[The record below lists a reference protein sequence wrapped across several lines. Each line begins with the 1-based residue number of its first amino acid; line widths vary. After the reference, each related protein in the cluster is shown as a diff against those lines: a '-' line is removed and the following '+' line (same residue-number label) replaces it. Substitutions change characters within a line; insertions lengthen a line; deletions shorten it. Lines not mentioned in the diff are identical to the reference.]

1 MDASTRVM
9 VASAAL
15 QSRMTIPPAY
25 HEDSLHHYKL
35 VDSSAISKQRAD
47 RDKIIQEIEAKRASK
62 RAASKMVHPFESA
75 LSVHGNKPRVKS
87 SGPSQSVQKSQPALR
102 RGNNHDDDHRVES
115 SSTHQRRPV
124 VKTPGERS
132 YIQQLE
138 NEIARLKH
146 ISPPTSQQSVDEQVL
161 QRLAE
166 FKVAQ
171 QRDLAAVEQLVKAKK
186 DAEAQ
191 VYQMKQQ
198 LHSSPHGPNHHNI
211 EKAASRSHSKQH
223 DQRSNH
229 VAQLQHQHHRQPP
242 NPSRGQEEPKANPMK
257 TPAVVRPAT
266 LSSSWVPTDRIIVAA
281 DNDEDLAFD
290 YTDGDEGAAPAFDM
304 GPRTASSL
312 GEPPGFDDFGDSPLK
327 APAKSIHDTISKP
340 LPTSWAT
347 RATITEK
354 STPTATSAAARDSPL
369 VETRK
374 GGYFEEKER
383 MKQNQLELEQM
394 AKEKLA
400 RAHRAKPPMG
410 LLTNETKLRER
421 KQKRVENIL
430 LEEDEKLTPFKA
442 RDAPP
447 VMDADVE
454 LVEHLRKE
462 RVAARAAELLAA
474 SKLPSRLADAAAK
487 AKPKS
492 PTQPRRVRIKAA
504 PVPDFVMMQTEWKAA
519 LQRAKLSKASTRVDA
534 FSVTDPDKLAALQK
548 KKQERLERQKLKE
561 DAERAAAEAK
571 RKHAYDKAMESAKG
585 QVQVVETEAQKLR
598 TKAVQAKLKQRQI
611 KEKAEEKAQLQRNAK
626 IKQLSKQVKAEV
638 THLEMQRRQ
647 EKGNFVDPDEAAKA
661 KAEENKRSFQ
671 EAIQRNKERILGA
684 VAARPTLMERFAIDK
699 KKEEGKRQALA
710 AVVSNVF
717 GKNLAAFKGVL
728 TEGEEDLVD
737 AMNVKS
743 AADDDDYAD
752 DTET

>member
-1 MDASTRVM
+1 M

-75 LSVHGNKPRVKS
+75 LSVH
-87 SGPSQSVQKSQPALR
+87 
-102 RGNNHDDDHRVES
+102 
-115 SSTHQRRPV
+115 
-124 VKTPGERS
+124 
-132 YIQQLE
+132 
-138 NEIARLKH
+138 
-146 ISPPTSQQSVDEQVL
+146 
-161 QRLAE
+161 
-166 FKVAQ
+166 AQ

-340 LPTSWAT
+340 LPTS
-347 RATITEK
+347 
-354 STPTATSAAARDSPL
+354 
-369 VETRK
+369 
-374 GGYFEEKER
+374 KER

-410 LLTNETKLRER
+410 LLTNEAKLRER

-611 KEKAEEKAQLQRNAK
+611 KEKAEVVHSRL
-626 IKQLSKQVKAEV
+626 
-638 THLEMQRRQ
+638 
-647 EKGNFVDPDEAAKA
+647 EKGGLFIALDPDEAAKA

-699 KKEEGKRQALA
+699 KKEEGK
-710 AVVSNVF
+710 
-717 GKNLAAFKGVL
+717 NLAAFKGVL

>member
-1 MDASTRVM
+1 
-9 VASAAL
+9 
-15 QSRMTIPPAY
+15 
-25 HEDSLHHYKL
+25 
-35 VDSSAISKQRAD
+35 
-47 RDKIIQEIEAKRASK
+47 
-62 RAASKMVHPFESA
+62 
-75 LSVHGNKPRVKS
+75 
-87 SGPSQSVQKSQPALR
+87 
-102 RGNNHDDDHRVES
+102 
-115 SSTHQRRPV
+115 
-124 VKTPGERS
+124 
-132 YIQQLE
+132 
-138 NEIARLKH
+138 
-146 ISPPTSQQSVDEQVL
+146 
-161 QRLAE
+161 
-166 FKVAQ
+166 
-171 QRDLAAVEQLVKAKK
+171 
-186 DAEAQ
+186 
-191 VYQMKQQ
+191 
-198 LHSSPHGPNHHNI
+198 
-211 EKAASRSHSKQH
+211 
-223 DQRSNH
+223 
-229 VAQLQHQHHRQPP
+229 
-242 NPSRGQEEPKANPMK
+242 MK

-266 LSSSWVPTDRIIVAA
+266 LSGGWVPTDRSIVAA

-290 YTDGDEGAAPAFDM
+290 HTDGDEDAAPAFDM

-340 LPTSWAT
+340 LPTS
-347 RATITEK
+347 
-354 STPTATSAAARDSPL
+354 
-369 VETRK
+369 
-374 GGYFEEKER
+374 KER

-410 LLTNETKLRER
+410 LLTNEAKLRER

-611 KEKAEEKAQLQRNAK
+611 KEKAEVVHSRL
-626 IKQLSKQVKAEV
+626 
-638 THLEMQRRQ
+638 
-647 EKGNFVDPDEAAKA
+647 EKGGLFIALDPDEAAKA

>member
-1 MDASTRVM
+1 M

-75 LSVHGNKPRVKS
+75 LSVH
-87 SGPSQSVQKSQPALR
+87 
-102 RGNNHDDDHRVES
+102 
-115 SSTHQRRPV
+115 
-124 VKTPGERS
+124 
-132 YIQQLE
+132 
-138 NEIARLKH
+138 
-146 ISPPTSQQSVDEQVL
+146 
-161 QRLAE
+161 
-166 FKVAQ
+166 AQ
-171 QRDLAAVEQLVKAKK
+171 QRDLAVVEQLVKAKK

-191 VYQMKQQ
+191 IYQLKQQ

-211 EKAASRSHSKQH
+211 EKAVSRSHPKQH

-229 VAQLQHQHHRQPP
+229 AAQPQHQHYRQAPS
-242 NPSRGQEEPKANPMK
+242 PSRGQEEPKANPMK
-257 TPAVVRPAT
+257 MPAVVRPAT
-266 LSSSWVPTDRIIVAA
+266 LSDGWVPTDRSIVTA
-281 DNDEDLAFD
+281 DNDVDLAFD
-290 YTDGDEGAAPAFDM
+290 HTDGDEDAAPAFDM

-312 GEPPGFDDFGDSPLK
+312 GEPPG
-327 APAKSIHDTISKP
+327 
-340 LPTSWAT
+340 
-347 RATITEK
+347 
-354 STPTATSAAARDSPL
+354 
-369 VETRK
+369 
-374 GGYFEEKER
+374 KER

-394 AKEKLA
+394 AKEKLV

-410 LLTNETKLRER
+410 LLTNEAKLRER

-611 KEKAEEKAQLQRNAK
+611 KEKAEVEKAQLQRNAK

-647 EKGNFVDPDEAAKA
+647 EKGNFDPDEAAKA

-699 KKEEGKRQALA
+699 KKEEGK
-710 AVVSNVF
+710 
-717 GKNLAAFKGVL
+717 NLAAFKGVL

-752 DTET
+752 NTET

>member
-1 MDASTRVM
+1 CAICVMDASTRVM

-62 RAASKMVHPFESA
+62 LAASKMVHPFESA
-75 LSVHGNKPRVKS
+75 LSVH
-87 SGPSQSVQKSQPALR
+87 
-102 RGNNHDDDHRVES
+102 
-115 SSTHQRRPV
+115 
-124 VKTPGERS
+124 
-132 YIQQLE
+132 
-138 NEIARLKH
+138 
-146 ISPPTSQQSVDEQVL
+146 
-161 QRLAE
+161 
-166 FKVAQ
+166 AQ
-171 QRDLAAVEQLVKAKK
+171 QRDLAVVEQLVKAKK

-191 VYQMKQQ
+191 IYQLKQQ

-242 NPSRGQEEPKANPMK
+242 SPSRGQEEPKANPMK

-266 LSSSWVPTDRIIVAA
+266 LSGGWVPTDRSIVTA
-281 DNDEDLAFD
+281 DNDVDLAFD
-290 YTDGDEGAAPAFDM
+290 HTDGDEDAAPAFDM

-312 GEPPGFDDFGDSPLK
+312 GEPPG
-327 APAKSIHDTISKP
+327 
-340 LPTSWAT
+340 
-347 RATITEK
+347 
-354 STPTATSAAARDSPL
+354 
-369 VETRK
+369 
-374 GGYFEEKER
+374 KER

-410 LLTNETKLRER
+410 LLTNEAKLRER

-611 KEKAEEKAQLQRNAK
+611 KEKAEVIHSR
-626 IKQLSKQVKAEV
+626 
-638 THLEMQRRQ
+638 LE
-647 EKGNFVDPDEAAKA
+647 EGGLFIALDPDEAAKA

>member
-1 MDASTRVM
+1 M

-75 LSVHGNKPRVKS
+75 LSVH
-87 SGPSQSVQKSQPALR
+87 
-102 RGNNHDDDHRVES
+102 
-115 SSTHQRRPV
+115 
-124 VKTPGERS
+124 
-132 YIQQLE
+132 
-138 NEIARLKH
+138 
-146 ISPPTSQQSVDEQVL
+146 
-161 QRLAE
+161 
-166 FKVAQ
+166 AQ
-171 QRDLAAVEQLVKAKK
+171 QRDLAVVEQLVKAKK

-191 VYQMKQQ
+191 IYQLKQQ
-198 LHSSPHGPNHHNI
+198 LHSSPHGLNHHNT

-242 NPSRGQEEPKANPMK
+242 SPSRGQEEPKANPMK
-257 TPAVVRPAT
+257 TPAVLRPAT
-266 LSSSWVPTDRIIVAA
+266 LSGGWVPTDRSIVTA

-290 YTDGDEGAAPAFDM
+290 HTDGDEDAAPAFDM
-304 GPRTASSL
+304 GPRTAS
-312 GEPPGFDDFGDSPLK
+312 
-327 APAKSIHDTISKP
+327 
-340 LPTSWAT
+340 
-347 RATITEK
+347 
-354 STPTATSAAARDSPL
+354 
-369 VETRK
+369 
-374 GGYFEEKER
+374 
-383 MKQNQLELEQM
+383 
-394 AKEKLA
+394 
-400 RAHRAKPPMG
+400 
-410 LLTNETKLRER
+410 LLTNEAKLRER
-421 KQKRVENIL
+421 KQKRVEDIL

-492 PTQPRRVRIKAA
+492 PTQSRRVRIKAA

-571 RKHAYDKAMESAKG
+571 RKHAYDKVMESAKG

-598 TKAVQAKLKQRQI
+598 TKAVQAKLKQLQI
-611 KEKAEEKAQLQRNAK
+611 KEKAE
-626 IKQLSKQVKAEV
+626 
-638 THLEMQRRQ
+638 
-647 EKGNFVDPDEAAKA
+647 VDPDEAAKA
-661 KAEENKRSFQ
+661 KAEDNKRSFQ

-699 KKEEGKRQALA
+699 KKEEGK
-710 AVVSNVF
+710 
-717 GKNLAAFKGVL
+717 
-728 TEGEEDLVD
+728 GEEDLVD

>member
-1 MDASTRVM
+1 M

-62 RAASKMVHPFESA
+62 LAASKMVHPFESA
-75 LSVHGNKPRVKS
+75 LSVH
-87 SGPSQSVQKSQPALR
+87 
-102 RGNNHDDDHRVES
+102 
-115 SSTHQRRPV
+115 
-124 VKTPGERS
+124 
-132 YIQQLE
+132 
-138 NEIARLKH
+138 
-146 ISPPTSQQSVDEQVL
+146 
-161 QRLAE
+161 
-166 FKVAQ
+166 AQ
-171 QRDLAAVEQLVKAKK
+171 QRDLAVVEQLVKAKK

-191 VYQMKQQ
+191 IYQLKQQ

-211 EKAASRSHSKQH
+211 EKAASRSHHKQH

-229 VAQLQHQHHRQPP
+229 A
-242 NPSRGQEEPKANPMK
+242 
-257 TPAVVRPAT
+257 
-266 LSSSWVPTDRIIVAA
+266 
-281 DNDEDLAFD
+281 
-290 YTDGDEGAAPAFDM
+290 
-304 GPRTASSL
+304 
-312 GEPPGFDDFGDSPLK
+312 
-327 APAKSIHDTISKP
+327 
-340 LPTSWAT
+340 
-347 RATITEK
+347 
-354 STPTATSAAARDSPL
+354 
-369 VETRK
+369 
-374 GGYFEEKER
+374 
-383 MKQNQLELEQM
+383 LEQM

-410 LLTNETKLRER
+410 LLTNEAKLRER
-421 KQKRVENIL
+421 KQKRVEDIL

-492 PTQPRRVRIKAA
+492 PTQSRRVRIKAA

-571 RKHAYDKAMESAKG
+571 RKHAYDKVMESAKG

-611 KEKAEEKAQLQRNAK
+611 KEKAEVVHSRL
-626 IKQLSKQVKAEV
+626 
-638 THLEMQRRQ
+638 
-647 EKGNFVDPDEAAKA
+647 
-661 KAEENKRSFQ
+661 
-671 EAIQRNKERILGA
+671 
-684 VAARPTLMERFAIDK
+684 
-699 KKEEGKRQALA
+699 EEGGLFI
-710 AVVSNVF
+710 VF
-717 GKNLAAFKGVL
+717 LI
-728 TEGEEDLVD
+728 
-737 AMNVKS
+737 
-743 AADDDDYAD
+743 
-752 DTET
+752 

>member
-1 MDASTRVM
+1 M

-62 RAASKMVHPFESA
+62 LAASKMVHPFESA
-75 LSVHGNKPRVKS
+75 LSVH
-87 SGPSQSVQKSQPALR
+87 
-102 RGNNHDDDHRVES
+102 
-115 SSTHQRRPV
+115 
-124 VKTPGERS
+124 
-132 YIQQLE
+132 
-138 NEIARLKH
+138 
-146 ISPPTSQQSVDEQVL
+146 
-161 QRLAE
+161 
-166 FKVAQ
+166 AQ
-171 QRDLAAVEQLVKAKK
+171 QRDLAVVEQLVKAKK

-191 VYQMKQQ
+191 VYQLKQQ

-211 EKAASRSHSKQH
+211 EKAVSRSHPKQH

-229 VAQLQHQHHRQPP
+229 AAQPQHQHYRQAPS
-242 NPSRGQEEPKANPMK
+242 PSRGQEEPKANPMK
-257 TPAVVRPAT
+257 MPAVVRPAT
-266 LSSSWVPTDRIIVAA
+266 LSDGWVPTDRSIVAA

-290 YTDGDEGAAPAFDM
+290 HTDGDEGAAPAFDM

-327 APAKSIHDTISKP
+327 APAK
-340 LPTSWAT
+340 
-347 RATITEK
+347 
-354 STPTATSAAARDSPL
+354 
-369 VETRK
+369 
-374 GGYFEEKER
+374 KER

-394 AKEKLA
+394 AKEKLV

-410 LLTNETKLRER
+410 LLTNEAKLRER
-421 KQKRVENIL
+421 KQKRVEDIL

-611 KEKAEEKAQLQRNAK
+611 KEKAEVIHSR
-626 IKQLSKQVKAEV
+626 
-638 THLEMQRRQ
+638 LE
-647 EKGNFVDPDEAAKA
+647 EGGLFIALDPDEAAKA

-699 KKEEGKRQALA
+699 KKEEGK
-710 AVVSNVF
+710 
-717 GKNLAAFKGVL
+717 NLAAFKGVL

-752 DTET
+752 NTET

>member
-1 MDASTRVM
+1 CAICVMDASTRVM

-62 RAASKMVHPFESA
+62 LAASKMVHPFESA
-75 LSVHGNKPRVKS
+75 LSVH
-87 SGPSQSVQKSQPALR
+87 
-102 RGNNHDDDHRVES
+102 
-115 SSTHQRRPV
+115 
-124 VKTPGERS
+124 
-132 YIQQLE
+132 
-138 NEIARLKH
+138 
-146 ISPPTSQQSVDEQVL
+146 
-161 QRLAE
+161 
-166 FKVAQ
+166 AQ
-171 QRDLAAVEQLVKAKK
+171 QRDLAVVEQLVKAKK

-191 VYQMKQQ
+191 VYQLKQQ

-211 EKAASRSHSKQH
+211 EKAVSRSHPKQH

-229 VAQLQHQHHRQPP
+229 AAQPQHQHYRQAPS
-242 NPSRGQEEPKANPMK
+242 PSRGQEEPKANPMK
-257 TPAVVRPAT
+257 MPAVVRPAT
-266 LSSSWVPTDRIIVAA
+266 LSDGWVPTDRSIVAA

-290 YTDGDEGAAPAFDM
+290 HTDGDEGAAPAFDM

-327 APAKSIHDTISKP
+327 APAK
-340 LPTSWAT
+340 
-347 RATITEK
+347 
-354 STPTATSAAARDSPL
+354 
-369 VETRK
+369 
-374 GGYFEEKER
+374 KER

-394 AKEKLA
+394 AKEKLV

-410 LLTNETKLRER
+410 LLTNEAKLRER
-421 KQKRVENIL
+421 KQKRVEDIL

-611 KEKAEEKAQLQRNAK
+611 KEKAEVIHSR
-626 IKQLSKQVKAEV
+626 
-638 THLEMQRRQ
+638 LE
-647 EKGNFVDPDEAAKA
+647 EGGLFIALDPDEAAKA

-699 KKEEGKRQALA
+699 KKEEGK
-710 AVVSNVF
+710 
-717 GKNLAAFKGVL
+717 NLAAFKGVL

-752 DTET
+752 NTET

>member
-1 MDASTRVM
+1 M

-62 RAASKMVHPFESA
+62 LAASKMVHPFESA
-75 LSVHGNKPRVKS
+75 LSVH
-87 SGPSQSVQKSQPALR
+87 
-102 RGNNHDDDHRVES
+102 
-115 SSTHQRRPV
+115 
-124 VKTPGERS
+124 
-132 YIQQLE
+132 
-138 NEIARLKH
+138 
-146 ISPPTSQQSVDEQVL
+146 
-161 QRLAE
+161 
-166 FKVAQ
+166 AQ
-171 QRDLAAVEQLVKAKK
+171 QRDLAVVEQLVKAKK

-191 VYQMKQQ
+191 VYQLKQQ

-211 EKAASRSHSKQH
+211 EKAVSRSHPKQH

-229 VAQLQHQHHRQPP
+229 AAQPQHQHYRQPP
-242 NPSRGQEEPKANPMK
+242 SPSRGQEEPKANPMK

-266 LSSSWVPTDRIIVAA
+266 LSDGWVPTDRSIVAA

-290 YTDGDEGAAPAFDM
+290 HTDGDEGAAPAFDM

-327 APAKSIHDTISKP
+327 APAK
-340 LPTSWAT
+340 
-347 RATITEK
+347 
-354 STPTATSAAARDSPL
+354 
-369 VETRK
+369 
-374 GGYFEEKER
+374 KER

-410 LLTNETKLRER
+410 LLTNEAKLRER

-611 KEKAEEKAQLQRNAK
+611 KEKAEVEKAQLQRNAK

-752 DTET
+752 NTET